1 MVVTYYIKLFPH
13 GDRQT
18 QRYFNVSS
26 PFNRRDNNYN
36 LLIKFQRVDVYLHEP
51 IEIDELIKLTNQSN

>member
-13 GDRQT
+13 GDRHR

-36 LLIKFQRVDVYLHEP
+36 LLIKFQRVDVYLQEP
-51 IEIDELIKLTNQSN
+51 IEIDELIKLTNQLN